1 MGLSGVAALT
11 ERTGTTLTSL
21 GTTATPSVAESAA
34 VPGAAADVAPSS
46 RADGAAAGTCGVV
59 SPAGGAGTRADRR
72 GRWQPEYICRAC
84 ALVYP
89 DCMEYDWSGVGDW
102 WWLAARRSLD
112 TAGDEA
118 PRQDSTHKGRT

>member
-1 MGLSGVAALT
+1 MPPGRCV
-11 ERTGTTLTSL
+11 
-21 GTTATPSVAESAA
+21 
-34 VPGAAADVAPSS
+34 VPRS
-46 RADGAAAGTCGVV
+46 C
-59 SPAGGAGTRADRR
+59 GGARIRYRDEQGRVHPWADRR

-89 DCMEYDWSGVGDW
+89 DCMEYDWSGAGGW

-118 PRQDSTHKGRT
+118 PRQESTHKGPDLKAEEEL